1 MKKKIVLISIISI
14 ISIFSII
21 LGVFMMDNE
30 KPTRTISSVRVA
42 SNITNQIQHIDEF
55 RLDKIVLDVKYDDE
69 NSQHKVLN
77 KDMVEEFD
85 LIIGYQE
92 LKLKDNNQI
101 IPVLIY
107 DDEFINNNY
116 IYYYEDTITYG
127 KNIYEVEVPKKEDMY
142 FYGWFTNE
150 SCSLIYHDEESRI
163 NHIFPGFSMYE
174 TYKVDF
180 YLDGKI
186 IDRQYVLSGA
196 RPNPVGIE
204 DNELFYSWS
213 PEVNNVFEDMKY
225 EAVMLKDNE
234 HLVEFYDGDKLIG
247 YKAVKNGEDVI
258 VDEPVKEGYIFKGW
272 DQELTDITSDLK
284 VYAKFYKEILTV
296 KFYSAQGE
304 LLETDYVNSG
314 ESTTFDSK
322 KDGYD
327 YVGFSHSLDNI
338 VIDMDVTVYMTRKV
352 CTYYVDGVVYAIK
365 YYDEKVEAPYKY
377 YHTGYWVEVE
387 SGKFVAEYRE
397 NGQFF
402 TFNFV
407 EDNVTY
413 VMDGSTAM
421 SVNWFIYFYKKYGY
435 VYEFYDTFDN
445 QKLLKPQTVNYSRP
459 EVEIKCYK
467 RDFTNFDYDVDV
479 HGSSGFVYDQEYEC
493 YVAFSDSFDGITYLK
508 GGYDEKYGMNIN
520 KVSSNIFDYY
530 TMVIL
535 GKDITEILFL
545 DTCAF
550 ERIEY
555 IIVEEGNPNYY
566 SLNGDLYDK
575 NTGKCI
581 FDGGEAK

>member
-1 MKKKIVLISIISI
+1 M
-14 ISIFSII
+14 F
-21 LGVFMMDNE
+21 
-30 KPTRTISSVRVA
+30 
-42 SNITNQIQHIDEF
+42 
-55 RLDKIVLDVKYDDE
+55 
-69 NSQHKVLN
+69 
-77 KDMVEEFD
+77 
-85 LIIGYQE
+85 
-92 LKLKDNNQI
+92 
-101 IPVLIY
+101 
-107 DDEFINNNY
+107 
-116 IYYYEDTITYG
+116 
-127 KNIYEVEVPKKEDMY
+127 
-142 FYGWFTNE
+142 
-150 SCSLIYHDEESRI
+150 
-163 NHIFPGFSMYE
+163 E
-174 TYKVDF
+174 TFKVDF
-180 YLDGKI
+180 YLDGEMI
-186 IDRQYVLSGA
+186 ERQYVLSGA
-196 RPNPVGIE
+196 RPE
-204 DNELFYSWS
+204 KLDFEENELFYCWT
-213 PEVNNVFEDMKY
+213 PTINNIFKDTKY
-225 EAVMLKDNE
+225 EAVMLEDNE
-234 HLVEFYDGDKLIG
+234 HLVEFYEGDTLIDF
-247 YKAVKNGEDVI
+247 KVVKNGEDVV

-338 VIDMDVTVYMTRKV
+338 VIDMDITVYMTRKV

-365 YYDEKVEAPYKY
+365 YYDEKVEVPYKY

-413 VMDGSTAM
+413 VMDRSEAM

-445 QKLLKPQTVNYSRP
+445 QKLLKPQTINYSRP

-530 TMVIL
+530 TMVFL

-555 IIVEEGNPNYY
+555 IIVEEGNPKYY
-566 SLNGDLYDK
+566 SLNGDLYEKD
-575 NTGKCI
+575 TGKCI
-581 FDGGEAK
+581 FDGGEVQ